1 MSIQNSPIL
10 AVDVVVEI
18 FEALSNREAFYIDS
32 TRPKMQHCNG
42 STVACNNSI
51 DGRLITTHNLPISH
65 LFHFLGMYH
74 VQVVI
79 IVGTSPYHIE

>member
-1 MSIQNSPIL
+1 MSPSLLLEEVLSSAKTMNSSSSL
-10 AVDVVVEI
+10 KSC
-18 FEALSNREAFYIDS
+18 L
-32 TRPKMQHCNG
+32 CG
-42 STVACNNSI
+42 SHSI

-65 LFHFLGMYH
+65 PFHFLGMYH